1 MTAGTN
7 YDRPPAPT
15 STAGTNYDRPPAPTS
30 TAGTNYDRPPAPKLS
45 DDASIQLDD
54 ASI

>member
-1 MTAGTN
+1 M
-7 YDRPPAPT
+7 
-15 STAGTNYDRPPAPTS
+15 TAGTNYDRPPAPTS